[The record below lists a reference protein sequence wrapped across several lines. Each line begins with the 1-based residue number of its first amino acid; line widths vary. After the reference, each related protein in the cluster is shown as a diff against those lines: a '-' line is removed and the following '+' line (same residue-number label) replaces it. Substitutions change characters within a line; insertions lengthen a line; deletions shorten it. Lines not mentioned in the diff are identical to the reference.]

1 MTLIPKKIYWFIWL
15 FIFNGR
21 QYSIFKSCLK
31 KRWVWIIIIFFLVFC
46 DLKKKIIEWWVWFL
60 FCFRVIIHPE
70 RAQVQVITPHGP
82 SILRMGIISTANLP
96 RSMKADPEPLDRTS
110 MLTSSLP
117 PSPPSTMVCITR
129 PGGRT
134 KTWGQG
140 RGPDTQRIGW
150 NGLMHWTN
158 GFQNR

>member
-1 MTLIPKKIYWFIWL
+1 MTVYIQWSSV
-15 FIFNGR
+15 
-21 QYSIFKSCLK
+21 YSIFKSCLK
-31 KRWVWIIIIFFLVFC
+31 KRWVWIFNFFLVLC
-46 DLKKKIIEWWVWFL
+46 DLQKKMIEWWVWFL
-60 FCFRVIIHPE
+60 FCFRVITRPE

-129 PGGRT
+129 PGGRM
-134 KTWGQG
+134 KTWGQA
-140 RGPDTQRIGW
+140 RGPDTPRIGW

>member
-1 MTLIPKKIYWFIWL
+1 MLKDRFVFGGFHVSSEEISLFFACGLKTKVHVAWPLRHGRTICGWWRPGILVLIFITCKL
-15 FIFNGR
+15 
-21 QYSIFKSCLK
+21 
-31 KRWVWIIIIFFLVFC
+31 
-46 DLKKKIIEWWVWFL
+46 
-60 FCFRVIIHPE
+60 RVIIRPE

-129 PGGRT
+129 PGGRM

-140 RGPDTQRIGW
+140 RDPDTRRIG
-150 NGLMHWTN
+150 
-158 GFQNR
+158 